1 MQHRKFKY
9 SKFLLNKNYN
19 LSRKYVLKYLPS
31 NLLINAYES
40 ISKWNGY
47 RPTPLLN
54 LNKLNKKLKLN
65 NIFYKDESKR
75 FHLKSFKAL
84 GGAYAVEK
92 ISKKK
97 KKIVEKISKKKNKI
111 VVSSATAGNH
121 GKSVAWG
128 AKKLKLKCKIFV
140 SQNVSK
146 TRVDEIKKFGAEV
159 IRVKGNYEDSLKRC
173 QILSKKNNW
182 EIIQDVSTK
191 NYRYV
196 PQLTMAGYSILI
208 REISKQTKQY
218 ITHIFLQA
226 GVGGLAAGLVAGVA
240 KYFKRVPKIIIVEPD
255 KADCVLQSIKNRKLK
270 KIKIKNESIMGGMSC
285 NEMSLIPWQILKKAS
300 NCCVSVSDKNV
311 ANTVACLKDSKFSQ
325 NSIIGGE
332 CATPGI
338 IALIGICN
346 NKKTR
351 KLINLNQNSNVLVIG
366 CEGNA
371 DVKLYKQLLSK
382 GRR

>member
-1 MQHRKFKY
+1 MLAKA
-9 SKFLLNKNYN
+9 YN
-19 LSRKYVLKYLPS
+19 
-31 NLLINAYES
+31 S
-40 ISKWNGY
+40 ISNWKSYN
-47 RPTPLLN
+47 TSPLLT
-54 LNKLNKKLKLN
+54 LDKLKRDLKVK

-92 ISKKK
+92 ISKGRRN
-97 KKIVEKISKKKNKI
+97 III
-111 VVSSATAGNH
+111 SSATAGNH
-121 GKSVAWG
+121 GRSVAWG
-128 AKKLKLKCKIFV
+128 AQRLNLKCKIFV
-140 SQNVSK
+140 SQYVSD

-159 IRVKGNYEDSLKRC
+159 IRVKGNYEDSLKEC
-173 QILSKKNNW
+173 QKLSKKNNW
-182 EIIQDVSTK
+182 KIVQDVSSK
-191 NYRYV
+191 NYRYI

-208 REISKQTKQY
+208 KEISKQTNQY

-240 KYFKRVPKIIIVEPD
+240 KYFKKIPKIIIVEPD
-255 KADCVLQSIKNRKLK
+255 RADCVLQSIKNNKLK
-270 KIKIKNESIMGGMSC
+270 KIRIKRESIMGGMSC
-285 NEMSLIPWQILKKAS
+285 NEMSLVPWQILKKAS
-300 NCCVSVSDKNV
+300 NCCVSISDNNV
-311 ANTVACLKDSKFSQ
+311 AKTVASLKDKKFSK

-346 NKKTR
+346 DKKAK
-351 KLINLNQNSNVLVIG
+351 KLINLNENSNVLVIG

-382 GRR
+382 GRK